1 MTEEASLKYGIN
13 LPSRSIVSLPAGER
27 TLFLVGTQSLKEDN
41 QIYMLEVDDDWL
53 DISTTSF
60 DHPSGEIWSMSSSF
74 VDSNIFATCY
84 VSLNA
89 TIRSGVSL
97 WKIND
102 DESNLVE
109 LAQYISPSKS
119 GKCISAEFHPSG
131 NKLAIAVDNSVL
143 LADVVNSLKIESSTS
158 TDGKTPVSA
167 SVWNFYS
174 NGSILAVAYDT
185 LVEGIDVRT
194 MQKTFSIRNVNS
206 PRVRNL
212 DFNPNV
218 EHTVA
223 TCGDDFR
230 VALWDIRKLDM
241 PLKVLQDHRHW
252 VWCVK
257 FNPFHDQLLLS
268 AGSDARLFLN
278 SVESLSSDSNH
289 ALELDDSCS
298 TPENVLGDKCLEKM
312 EEHEESIYSC
322 AWAGSN
328 PWVFAS
334 VSFDGTVIISKLKQ
348 HFKYA
353 VLRS

>member
-13 LPSRSIVSLPAGER
+13 LPTRSIVSLPAGER
-27 TLFLVGTQSLKEDN
+27 TLFLVGTQSLKQDN

-53 DISTTSF
+53 DISTRSF

-84 VSLNA
+84 VALND
-89 TIRSGVSL
+89 TIRSGVGL
-97 WKIND
+97 WKMND

-109 LAQYISPSKS
+109 LAQ
-119 GKCISAEFHPSG
+119 AEFHPSG
-131 NKLAIAVDNSVL
+131 NKLAIVVDNSVL

-158 TDGKTPVSA
+158 IDGKTPISA

-194 MQKTFSIRNVNS
+194 MQKTFSIKNVNS

-218 EHTVA
+218 EHIVA

-230 VALWDIRKLDM
+230 VTLWDIRKVDM

-278 SVESLSSDSNH
+278 SVESLSSESNH
-289 ALELDDSCS
+289 ALALDDSCS
-298 TPENVLGDKCLEKM
+298 IPEKHLGYRYIFGPTEIL
-312 EEHEESIYSC
+312 SNIYI
-322 AWAGSN
+322 
-328 PWVFAS
+328 
-334 VSFDGTVIISKLKQ
+334 TYI
-348 HFKYA
+348 
-353 VLRS
+353 